1 VHNYSYMDIS
11 FDVWT
16 GQGSWFWYIVNPNR
30 NSGMIGAAANEMEA
44 IREAR
49 SAIAEMSTRRMAK
62 AVASSVVGA
71 VEESRLDPFAAQS
84 WNEVLAKLDSYLS
97 QVCEFA

>member
-1 VHNYSYMDIS
+1 MDIS
-11 FDVWT
+11 FEVWT
-16 GQGSWFWYIVNPNR
+16 GQESWFWYVVNPKR
-30 NSGMIGAAANEMEA
+30 NGGMIGAAASEMEA

-49 SAIAEMSTRRMAK
+49 SAIAEMSTRRTARTGTPSIDGVFAA
-62 AVASSVVGA
+62 AVG
-71 VEESRLDPFAAQS
+71 ESRLDQFAAMA